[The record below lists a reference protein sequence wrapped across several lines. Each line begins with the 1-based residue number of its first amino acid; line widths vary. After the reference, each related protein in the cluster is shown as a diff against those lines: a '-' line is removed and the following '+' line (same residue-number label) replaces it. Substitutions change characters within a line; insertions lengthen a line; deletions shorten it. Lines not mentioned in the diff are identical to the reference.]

1 MTGLFQSAVGIVLFI
16 LVLGILI
23 LVHEV
28 GHFIVARRAGVRVHE
43 FAIGF
48 PPRARVLRNDGE
60 TLYTLNWLP
69 IGGYVKLEGED
80 GDSDDPRSFVRAP
93 FWVKQVI
100 LIAGVVMNLLLALVI
115 MIAIAWMPQ
124 QTLALQIGTV
134 QPGSPAAQA
143 GISAGSKLYM
153 IDGVPYDRFDG
164 PQAMVDDLRAQ
175 AGQEVTLTLLGVDGK
190 PYDVTA
196 TLRPPEQISD
206 TQGALGIKD
215 LQVLVLDET
224 FTRPPAEA
232 LQVGVD
238 RTVAAFG
245 LIVNGLGQLASSIAT
260 HPTEA
265 PPVAGPIGIAQQVTD
280 VFWQAGPV
288 ALLYL
293 AGLLSANLALVN
305 VLPFPPLDGGRM
317 LMILIKR
324 VAGARLSVRAE
335 QLTYMVGFMMLFAF
349 LIWITVFD
357 VARLGGVVQ

>member
-1 MTGLFQSAVGIVLFI
+1 MTGLFQTAVGIVLFV
-16 LVLGILI
+16 LVLGVLI

-48 PPRARVLRNDGE
+48 PPRARVLRSHGE

-80 GDSDDPRSFVRAP
+80 GDSDDPRSFTRAR

-100 LIAGVVMNLLLALVI
+100 LVAGVVMNLLLALAI

-124 QTLALQIGTV
+124 QTLALKIGTV
-134 QPGSPAAQA
+134 QPGSPAAEA
-143 GISAGSKLYM
+143 GVSAGSQLYM
-153 IDGVPYDRFDG
+153 IDGVRYDRFDG
-164 PQAMVDDLRAQ
+164 PQAMVDDLRAK
-175 AGQEVTLTLLGVDGK
+175 AGQEVSLTLLGIDGE
-190 PYDVTA
+190 PYEITA
-196 TLRPPEQISD
+196 TLRTPDRISE

-215 LQVLVLDET
+215 LQVIVLDET
-224 FTRPPAEA
+224 FTRSPGDAITT
-232 LQVGVD
+232 GVD
-238 RTVAAFG
+238 RTIAAFG
-245 LIVNGLGQLASSIAT
+245 LILNGLGQLASSIAT

-265 PPVAGPIGIAQQVTD
+265 PPVTGPIGIAQQVTD

-305 VLPFPPLDGGRM
+305 ILPFPPLDGGRM
-317 LMILIKR
+317 LMIAIKR
-324 VAGARLSVRAE
+324 VAGTRLSLRAE